1 MPKLFSKNIFSLA
14 AFIGLI
20 FIVTFEVSMPMDFG
34 GIVTVQAPDTAVEA
48 EYARCYEDKD
58 QEMHRAVFA
67 AIDNPD
73 VQKEM
78 ISTNRDRIASECRQ
92 RFPEIMISVERD
104 VSSNLIDLK
113 PRFW

>member
-1 MPKLFSKNIFSLA
+1 
-14 AFIGLI
+14 
-20 FIVTFEVSMPMDFG
+20 
-34 GIVTVQAPDTAVEA
+34 
-48 EYARCYEDKD
+48 
-58 QEMHRAVFA
+58 MHRAVFA

-92 RFPEIMISVERD
+92 QFAEMTVTIERD
-104 VSSNLIDLK
+104 VELNLVDLK